1 MCGDGELS
9 VKDLIARLEK
19 ATEGSR
25 ELDGAVA
32 ILLSPS
38 ERKTS
43 HKAGFFLALCGDQ
56 FWRDFKAP
64 HYTTS
69 LDAKLPGEN
78 ITKVEAPHDVSFP
91 ENEKCNTMW
100 RATCVV
106 NESEH
111 PGIFGYG
118 HTEALARRHAAL
130 RASLKARESKEE
142 NHD

>member
-1 MCGDGELS
+1 M
-9 VKDLIARLEK
+9 KDLLSRLEN
-19 ATEGSR
+19 APEGSR
-25 ELDGAVA
+25 ELRELDCDIFNADPRYEIA
-32 ILLSPS
+32 
-38 ERKTS
+38 
-43 HKAGFFLALCGDQ
+43 D
-56 FWRDFKAP
+56 RDRRTYVNDKGPFGRNVHNDVRLEVP